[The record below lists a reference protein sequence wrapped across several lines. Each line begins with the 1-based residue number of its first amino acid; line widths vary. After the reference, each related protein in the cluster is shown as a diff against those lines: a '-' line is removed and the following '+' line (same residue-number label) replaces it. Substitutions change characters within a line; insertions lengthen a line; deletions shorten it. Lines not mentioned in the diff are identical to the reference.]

1 MTHMLDSAHV
11 LIFFMD
17 GVGMGSADP
26 DANPFVRASL
36 PILENLLI
44 KNWYLN
50 EDSGGPGRVST
61 TRASLIPTDP
71 NMGIAG
77 RPQSATGQATLLT
90 GRNIP
95 MLVGEHY
102 GPKPNTPVANLVK
115 EDNLFKEVIASGGT
129 AALMTPYPQPYFDH
143 INSGRRLLSSVP
155 LAATSA
161 GLDLMTADDLQAGR
175 AVSPGFTGKGWHEH
189 LGYLDIPILTLNEA
203 GEQIAEIAGTYNFS
217 FFEHWP
223 SDRSGHRGSIELA
236 VEHLEF
242 IDEVLGGLLN
252 NWDDENDLLIIT
264 SDHGNIE
271 EKNHRQHSRNP
282 VPTILV
288 GRNHQ
293 DYVQEIANLS
303 DIAMVVRQFLHL
315 QKAT

>member
-1 MTHMLDSAHV
+1 MTHMLDIAHV
-11 LIFFMD
+11 SIFFLD

-36 PILENLLI
+36 PVLKDLLV

-50 EDSGGPGRVST
+50 EDSGGPGRVNT
-61 TRASLIPTDP
+61 ARASLIPTDP
-71 NMGIAG
+71 NMGVAG
-77 RPQSATGQATLLT
+77 RPQSATGQATILT

-95 MLVGEHY
+95 KLVGEHF
-102 GPKPNTPVANLVK
+102 GPKPNASIAKLIREN
-115 EDNLFKEVIASGGT
+115 NLFMEVVASGGT
-129 AALMTPYPQPYFDH
+129 AALITPYPQPYFDH

-161 GLDLMTADDLQAGR
+161 GLDLMTADDLRAGR

-189 LGYLDIPILTLNEA
+189 LGYLDIPLLSLYEA
-203 GEQIAEIAGTYNFS
+203 GEQITEIARSYNFS

-223 SDRSGHRGSIELA
+223 SDRSGHRGTIELA
-236 VEHLEF
+236 IEHLET

-252 NWDDENDLLIIT
+252 SWDDENDLLIIT

-271 EKNHRQHSRNP
+271 EKNHRQHSRNA

-293 DYVQEIANLS
+293 GYAREIARLS
-303 DIAMVVRQFLHL
+303 DIATVVRQFLHL
-315 QKAT
+315 QADT

>member
-1 MTHMLDSAHV
+1 
-11 LIFFMD
+11 
-17 GVGMGSADP
+17 MGSADP

-44 KNWYLN
+44 NNWYLN

-161 GLDLMTADDLQAGR
+161 GLELMTADDLRAGR
-175 AVSPGFTGKGWHEH
+175 AVSPGFTGKGWHEY

-203 GEQIAEIAGTYNFS
+203 GEQIAEIARTYNFS

-271 EKNHRQHSRNP
+271 EKNHRQHSRNV

-293 DYVQEIANLS
+293 DYAQEIANLS
-303 DIAMVVRQFLHL
+303 DVATVVRQFLHL

>member
-1 MTHMLDSAHV
+1 MLESAHV

-26 DANPFVRASL
+26 ETNPFVRASL
-36 PILENLLI
+36 PVLEDLLI

-50 EDSGGPGRVST
+50 EDSGGSGRVST
-61 TRASLIPTDP
+61 TRASLVATDP
-71 NMGIAG
+71 NMGISG

-129 AALMTPYPQPYFDH
+129 AALITPYPKPYFDH

-161 GLDLMTADDLQAGR
+161 GLDLMTAEDLRAGR

-203 GEQIAEIAGTYNFS
+203 GEQIAEIAQTYNFS

-223 SDRSGHRGSIELA
+223 SDRSGHRGSIESA

-242 IDEVLGGLLN
+242 IDEVLGGLLE
-252 NWDDENDLLIIT
+252 NWNDENDLLIIT

-271 EKNHRQHSRNP
+271 EKNHRQHSNNA

-293 DYVQEIANLS
+293 EYAREIANLS
-303 DIAMVVRQFLHL
+303 DIATVVRQFLHL
-315 QKAT
+315 